1 MCIGAD
7 AHLMIDAGTI
17 FHEDVEA
24 AAARLQALSDA
35 NVLWYEEPFDAAAL
49 ASYGEL
55 SKRTP
60 KVKLAGGEGAHNPY
74 QAEHLIDHGGVGFVQ
89 IDTGYIGGIGDAYR
103 VAQYAK
109 ARGVQFVNHTFTSH
123 SALSASLQPFA
134 GLKDSWITEYPM
146 EPKSLC
152 VELTV
157 DKIEVESDGMITI
170 PDRPGIGLEINLA
183 AVKKYLVE
191 TEIKVGGKVLYTTP
205 TV

>member
-1 MCIGAD
+1 
-7 AHLMIDAGTI
+7 
-17 FHEDVEA
+17 
-24 AAARLQALSDA
+24 
-35 NVLWYEEPFDAAAL
+35 
-49 ASYGEL
+49 
-55 SKRTP
+55 
-60 KVKLAGGEGAHNPY
+60 
-74 QAEHLIDHGGVGFVQ
+74 
-89 IDTGYIGGIGDAYR
+89 
-103 VAQYAK
+103 
-109 ARGVQFVNHTFTSH
+109 
-123 SALSASLQPFA
+123 
-134 GLKDSWITEYPM
+134 M

>member
-1 MCIGAD
+1 M
-7 AHLMIDAGTI
+7 
-17 FHEDVEA
+17 
-24 AAARLQALSDA
+24 
-35 NVLWYEEPFDAAAL
+35 
-49 ASYGEL
+49 
-55 SKRTP
+55 
-60 KVKLAGGEGAHNPY
+60 
-74 QAEHLIDHGGVGFVQ
+74 Q

-103 VAQYAK
+103 VAQYAQ